1 MPPATLHADSFGNP
15 LTLDD
20 AASLPL
26 VEDFAM
32 GFVSTEARAVN
43 LLALADSD
51 ASPMVQAYCAT
62 LHLFAESRDAAA
74 NARPFLAKARAAA
87 ERATPRE
94 RRYIAA
100 IEAWAEGDVAKA
112 IALHTEQARDHPRP
126 ARQAGATRDL
136 AVAGDLATGNR
147 SYRGQEFIGGRLCRH
162 GGSG

>member
-74 NARPFLAKARAAA
+74 NARPFL
-87 ERATPRE
+87 
-94 RRYIAA
+94 
-100 IEAWAEGDVAKA
+100 
-112 IALHTEQARDHPRP
+112 PRP
-126 ARQAGATRDL
+126 APQPNAPRRANGATSRPSRP
-136 AVAGDLATGNR
+136 GPRATSPKPSHCTR
-147 SYRGQEFIGGRLCRH
+147 SRRGSIRATSCR
-162 GGSG
+162 